1 MTKIKTITFLKA
13 FLAENSLP
21 PIYSKITSEKGVDY
35 NAKIESNFG
44 LKDQVLIVKDIPD
57 YLNIHINKQL
67 TNFVVNRIKTLKGH
81 LIELHSFQ
89 NIVDY
94 LKSNFGTK
102 SRSNLRRYQ
111 NRLETCF
118 NIKYTVYYGSVE
130 KQEYNKLFI
139 ALKDLLIRRFNEKK
153 EANYELQHLEELQ
166 DVVYDLILNKKASL
180 FVIYDGNKPI
190 SIRINMHKKALSFYI
205 LSGFDIDYSKFHLGT
220 VDMLKNIEWCINNGF
235 EVYDLLKGYDYY
247 KKKWATKTHYY
258 YNHIIYNSNSM
269 NLSLIGK
276 NKTFKGN
283 IKYKF
288 YNVFKKYHL
297 DTKYKEFKK
306 AIFGIKNTFIKKEK
320 SFVIS
325 DFNSKITNKLTEI
338 DIEKDGEYT
347 FLKKPI
353 YDFLF
358 INNESINN
366 VTVSNFVGAPNRF
379 QIKSK
384 TKYKLLEVIN

>member
-1 MTKIKTITFLKA
+1 MKA
-13 FLAENSLP
+13 FLGENSLP
-21 PIYSKITSEKGVDY
+21 PIYSKVTDGNGVDY
-35 NAKIESNFG
+35 NINVKSNFG

-67 TNFVVNRIKTLKGH
+67 TNFVVNRITTLKGH
-81 LIELHSFQ
+81 FIELHSFK
-89 NIVDY
+89 NIADY

-118 NIKYTVYYGSVE
+118 NIKYIVYYGSIE
-130 KQEYNKLFI
+130 KQEYNRLFI
-139 ALKDLLIRRFNEKK
+139 TLKDLLIRRFKEKK
-153 EANYELQHLEELQ
+153 EANYELQHLEEFQ
-166 DVVYDLILNKKASL
+166 DVVYDLILNKKANL

-220 VDMLKNIEWCINNGF
+220 LDMLKNIEWCIDNDF
-235 EVYDLLKGYDYY
+235 EIYDLLKGYDYY

-258 YNHIIYNSNSM
+258 YNHIIYNSNSI

-276 NKTFKGN
+276 SRTIKEN
-283 IKYKF
+283 IKYKC
-288 YNVFKKYHL
+288 YNVFKKYYL

-306 AIFGIKNTFIKKEK
+306 SIYRVKNTFTKKEK
-320 SFVIS
+320 LFKIS
-325 DFNSKITNKLTEI
+325 DFDSKISNELIKI
-338 DIEKDGEYT
+338 DIEKDGAYA
-347 FLKKPI
+347 FLRKPV

-358 INNESINN
+358 INNESTNN
-366 VTVSNFVGAPNRF
+366 VTVSKFVEAPNRF